1 MRHAETLMINA
12 MGHAETLMINI
23 YLIISIA
30 FIKE

>member
-1 MRHAETLMINA
+1 MGHAETLMINA
-12 MGHAETLMINI
+12 MGHAETLMIII